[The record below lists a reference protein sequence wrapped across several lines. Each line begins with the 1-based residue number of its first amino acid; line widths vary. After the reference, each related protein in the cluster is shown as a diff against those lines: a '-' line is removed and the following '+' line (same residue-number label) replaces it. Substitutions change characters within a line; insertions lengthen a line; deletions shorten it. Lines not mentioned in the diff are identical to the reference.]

1 MKQKLKCILLIDD
14 CEATNFYNQIVINK
28 LEIAN
33 SIVVVQSAMEGLEY
47 LKNNSPEG
55 DHFPEVIFLD
65 INMPGMNG
73 WEFLEEYDKLGN
85 LNQAHVVLLMLTTSL
100 NPDDQAKAKKLEKV
114 SGFVNKPLQS
124 EKLQEVIETYF

>member
-28 LEIAN
+28 LDIAN
-33 SIVVVQSAMEGLEY
+33 SVVVVQSGMEGLEY
-47 LKNNSPEG
+47 LRNTTPDKG
-55 DHFPEVIFLD
+55 CFPDVIFLD

-73 WEFLEEYDKLGN
+73 WEFLEEYDKLNN

-100 NPDDQAKAKKLEKV
+100 NPDDQAKAKELDKV
-114 SGFVNKPLQS
+114 NGFVNKPLQS
-124 EKLQEVIETYF
+124 ENLQELLGTYF